1 MTQFTQQI
9 VEAAMCFW
17 EAMLDARSEGTA
29 PPWLEELWW
38 GEGTSAMRLRCLS
51 LAPAIQN
58 LWNSLGEDLQED
70 LAPFDWE
77 FCPMV
82 LALMPDPATLPTIED
97 LKRALRE
104 RK

>member
-38 GEGTSAMRLRCLS
+38 GEGTSAMRMRKSFSFSTSACSSFKPFLAFSS
-51 LAPAIQN
+51 LFPKVDI
-58 LWNSLGEDLQED
+58 
-70 LAPFDWE
+70 
-77 FCPMV
+77 C
-82 LALMPDPATLPTIED
+82 
-97 LKRALRE
+97 
-104 RK
+104 